1 MFMSSDPLHWPDI
14 VSTPSMPRA
23 EAIALEKQGW
33 WRPIVGFLVE
43 PRKER
48 TFGRHQDYHLGY
60 VLALAQQ
67 SQGALLFANT
77 TAALLLGHPV
87 WPKPT
92 DISVYKYKGRL
103 KVRALR
109 PHPRATG
116 PVHMRPMTASGPIG
130 VYDLGKGVFVTNR
143 EQTAVDVA
151 RLEASQTAFI
161 IVCSVLGALA
171 TSGDVYQDRLDAGFL
186 KREAEARKRMIAIA
200 EKLPNTAGRQRAMQ
214 IISLASGQVES
225 VAEAR
230 VLWLIHAYGL
240 PTPIMQ
246 YQIFVDGYE
255 FFVDFVWPD
264 QKLIVEFNG
273 EGKYNDDGRPQRA
286 AEERARETLLRSAG
300 YEVVNLS
307 WKQLENPQR
316 VALLIHRFLKK
327 RSSTHIPEPSP
338 RRYLM
343 RTPKPIRAKMAAK
356 EPGSAHRR

>member
-14 VSTPSMPRA
+14 VSTPSIPRA
-23 EAIALEKQGW
+23 EAIELEKKGW
-33 WRPIVGFLVE
+33 WRPIIGFLVE

-67 SQGALLFANT
+67 SQGALLVANT

-200 EKLPNTAGRQRAMQ
+200 EKLPLERLVIETDCPYM
-214 IISLASGQVES
+214 
-225 VAEAR
+225 
-230 VLWLIHAYGL
+230 
-240 PTPIMQ
+240 TP
-246 YQIFVDGYE
+246 E
-255 FFVDFVWPD
+255 PHR
-264 QKLIVEFNG
+264 G
-273 EGKYNDDGRPQRA
+273 ERYSP
-286 AEERARETLLRSAG
+286 
-300 YEVVNLS
+300 
-307 WKQLENPQR
+307 
-316 VALLIHRFLKK
+316 LLIHL
-327 RSSTHIPEPSP
+327 TLET
-338 RRYLM
+338 L
-343 RTPKPIRAKMAAK
+343 AKVRNISLEEAAAAAYQNAMDLF
-356 EPGSAHRR
+356 GISL